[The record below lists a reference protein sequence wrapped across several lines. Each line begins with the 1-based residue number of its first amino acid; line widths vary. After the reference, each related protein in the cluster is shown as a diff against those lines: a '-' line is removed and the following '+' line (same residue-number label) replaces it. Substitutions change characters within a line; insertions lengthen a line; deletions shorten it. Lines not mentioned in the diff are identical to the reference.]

1 MITNDIYKNKY
12 LKYKNKYYNLRKK
25 KQSGGNSELIVGIP
39 LLTIISFFIFDMYF
53 NNSSIL
59 NSVTNKKTISNE
71 IIQDNSKL
79 DNQLNDEL
87 KKLNNLDI
95 DEDIRKQLKDTYNLL
110 YLHKKELIILEQQY
124 DSIKDKNNVLE
135 TDNNGLTVDQI
146 KEKIIFKNNIID
158 TLYSSIETLL
168 IK

>member
-1 MITNDIYKNKY
+1 
-12 LKYKNKYYNLRKK
+12 
-25 KQSGGNSELIVGIP
+25 
-39 LLTIISFFIFDMYF
+39 

-71 IIQDNSKL
+71 TIQDNSKL

-87 KKLNNLDI
+87 EKLNNLDI

-124 DSIKDKNNVLE
+124 DSIKDKNN
-135 TDNNGLTVDQI
+135 DLTALQI
-146 KEKIIFKNNIID
+146 KEKIKSKKNIID
-158 TLYSSIETLL
+158 TLYSSIRTLV
-168 IK
+168 I